1 MSSPASRRC
10 AVVAVTGG
18 IASGKS
24 AVTRSFEAHGVPVVD
39 TDLLAREAIAPGTEG
54 LAELRAAFGPAI
66 FDGNGGLDRRVLR
79 EVVFADPAR
88 RRVLESITHPR
99 IRALARERLLALE
112 KPYALLVVPLLAE
125 AGRYPFID
133 RVLVI
138 DVAPEV
144 QHARL
149 VQRDGI
155 SPALAD
161 AMIAA
166 QATRAERL
174 ALADDVLVNEGTLAE
189 LDAAVSRLHT
199 RYLAWSAERAGT
211 GR

>member
-1 MSSPASRRC
+1 MTTAAPRRC
-10 AVVAVTGG
+10 AVIAVTGG

-24 AVTRSFEAHGVPVVD
+24 AVTRLFEARGVPVVD
-39 TDLLAREAIAPGTEG
+39 TDLLAREVVGPGTAG

-66 FDGNGGLDRRVLR
+66 FSADGQLDRRALR
-79 EVVFADPAR
+79 ETVFAEPAR
-88 RRVLESITHPR
+88 RQVLESITHPR
-99 IRALARERLLALE
+99 IRDLAGQRLAALKA
-112 KPYALLVVPLLAE
+112 PYALLVVPLLAE

-155 SPALAD
+155 TPALAD

-174 ALADDVLVNEGTLAE
+174 ALADDVLVNEGTVAE
-189 LDAAVSRLHT
+189 LDAAVSCLHA
-199 RYLAWSAERAGT
+199 RYQSWCAERAAT
-211 GR
+211 RR